1 MHRVVDRSGARGTAG
16 PAGASLHGATVWLSL
31 VVVSV
36 LWGTAGVATR
46 VALRGGVAPY
56 MLSALRMTVASVLV
70 LAYLAVRGKRFRV
83 SRHLVGDGVVMALA
97 QIVLPSVLFASALQ
111 YLSAGAASLL
121 YALVP
126 AATAVWLRLL
136 HAGSLGARE
145 ALGLVMSLT
154 GAVFVVVAHDAG
166 TSLPAS
172 ILGGALVAAAVGTAS
187 FAGVYGQRHASHPLL
202 ELMAPE
208 LVIGT
213 LLLLAPGLLGGALDW
228 GGLPLGTWAVIC
240 YLAVGVTVVPT
251 ALLLWLLKRTS
262 VMRASLVNYLF
273 PLVAVALGAAWFGER
288 LTAELAIGGFMLLL
302 GVAVVEASADGRH
315 TADRALRPCP

>member
-1 MHRVVDRSGARGTAG
+1 MTM
-16 PAGASLHGATVWLSL
+16 AS
-31 VVVSV
+31 VVV
-36 LWGTAGVATR
+36 
-46 VALRGGVAPY
+46 
-56 MLSALRMTVASVLV
+56 
-70 LAYLAVRGKRFRV
+70 LACLAVTGRRFRV
-83 SRHLVGDGVVMALA
+83 SRHLVGDGIVMALA

-111 YLSAGAASLL
+111 YLPAGAASLL

-126 AATAVWLRLL
+126 AATAVWMRLL
-136 HAGSLGARE
+136 HTGSLGAR
-145 ALGLVMSLT
+145 ATLGLVMSLT
-154 GAVFVVVAHDAG
+154 GAVFVVLTHAAG

-172 ILGGALVAAAVGTAS
+172 VLGGALVAAAVGAAS

-213 LLLLAPGLLGGALDW
+213 LLLLAPGLLGEASDW
-228 GGLPLGTWAVIC
+228 GSVSLGTWAVIC

-273 PLVAVALGAAWFGER
+273 PLVAVVLGMAWFGEP
-288 LTAELAIGGFMLLL
+288 LTPELAIGGFMLLL
-302 GVAVVEASADGRH
+302 GVAVVEASAGGRH
-315 TADRALRPCP
+315 TGGQVVRPCP